1 MKFLDRW
8 LIKILERARRNE
20 LENSKRYD
28 QPIAA
33 ATPVEEYDTKN
44 TVRFILTPARG
55 GIVMTIN
62 TYDNRRDESN
72 RTVYVIN
79 EAEDVSQ
86 RVAEIVSVELMKV

>member
-8 LIKILERARRNE
+8 LIKILERAREKE
-20 LENSKRYD
+20 LENSKIVSS
-28 QPIAA
+28 PI
-33 ATPVEEYDTKN
+33 PVEEYDTKN
-44 TVRFILTPARG
+44 TLRFLLTPARG

-86 RVAEIVSVELMKV
+86 RVAEIVSLELMKV